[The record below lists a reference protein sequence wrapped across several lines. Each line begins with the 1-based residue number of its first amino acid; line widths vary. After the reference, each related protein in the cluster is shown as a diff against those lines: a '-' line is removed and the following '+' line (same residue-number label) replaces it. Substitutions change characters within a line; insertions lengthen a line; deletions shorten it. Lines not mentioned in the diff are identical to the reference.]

1 SSQRSM
7 PTSVP
12 ATLQGFGQF
21 PVARGTKAGTYSE
34 TITVPA
40 YSTVSIIIH

>member
-1 SSQRSM
+1 M
-7 PTSVP
+7 PSSVP

-21 PVARGTKAGTYSE
+21 PVARGFKTGTYSE

-40 YSTVSIIIH
+40 NSTVSIIAN